1 MSPAHYVCVRSAG
14 RTSCLVGPF
23 PDKESADR
31 WVEPTRR
38 YAVTHIDGYAWG
50 YDWGVAST
58 HTSRPPLGRLN
69 AQVGYDPTDQHPA
82 ANTDPA
88 GAR

>member
-1 MSPAHYVCVRSAG
+1 MSLAHYVCVRSAG
-14 RTSCLVGPF
+14 RISWLVGPF
-23 PDKESADR
+23 PDKESADT

-38 YAVTHIDGYAWG
+38 YAVRHIDGYAWG

-58 HTSRPPLGRLN
+58 RTSRPLAGRLN
-69 AQVGYDPTDQHPA
+69 TQVGYDPADQCPT
-82 ANTDPA
+82 ANDSA

>member
-23 PDKESADR
+23 PDKESADM

-38 YAVTHIDGYAWG
+38 YAITHIDG
-50 YDWGVAST
+50 YDWGVASMR
-58 HTSRPPLGRLN
+58 TSRPPAGRLN
-69 AQVGYDPTDQHPA
+69 TRVGYDPADQCPA
-82 ANTDPA
+82 ANTEPA
-88 GAR
+88 GAERA